1 MIEELKTYLVSLIED
16 VPLYVYEGLLSVFC
30 IGAALLLAFKGKKA
44 WRGVAKFLLAE
55 YVFLIYCSTVLFR
68 VAKELREYN
77 FTPFWSYS
85 RPDLLIENIMNV
97 VVFVPVG
104 FLLGFAT
111 WRGKKEE
118 VRCKKGWL
126 VALLIGAGLSIGIET
141 LQLAF
146 RLGFAEVDDVMHN
159 TLGCV
164 IGYGVYSLA
173 LCWGR
178 RFL

>member
-1 MIEELKTYLVSLIED
+1 MEELKTYLVSLID
-16 VPLYVYEGLLSVFC
+16 GVPLYVYEGLLSVFC
-30 IGAALLLAFKGKKA
+30 IATALLLAFKGKKA
-44 WRGVAKFLLAE
+44 WRGVARLLLVE

-68 VAKELREYN
+68 AAKEIREYD

-104 FLLGFAT
+104 FLLGFVT
-111 WRGKKEE
+111 GKG
-118 VRCKKGWL
+118 KKGWL

-141 LQLAF
+141 LQLVF
-146 RLGFAEVDDVMHN
+146 KLGFAEVDDVMHN

-164 IGYGVYSLA
+164 IGYGVYSLVRIGYEKF
-173 LCWGR
+173 CNP
-178 RFL
+178 

>member
-1 MIEELKTYLVSLIED
+1 MIEELKTNLVPMID
-16 VPLYVYEGLLSVFC
+16 GVPLCVYEGLLSVFC
-30 IGAALLLAFKGKKA
+30 IATALLLAFKGKKA
-44 WRGVAKFLLAE
+44 WRGVARLLLVE

-68 VAKELREYN
+68 AAKELREYN

-111 WRGKKEE
+111 KEG
-118 VRCKKGWL
+118 KKGWL
-126 VALLIGAGLSIGIET
+126 LALLIGAGLSIGIET

-146 RLGFAEVDDVMHN
+146 KLGFAEVDDVMHN
-159 TLGCV
+159 TLGCM
-164 IGYGVYSLA
+164 IGYGVYSLVRIRHEKFYN
-173 LCWGR
+173 L
-178 RFL
+178 

>member
-1 MIEELKTYLVSLIED
+1 MEELKTYLVSLANG

-30 IGAALLLAFKGKKA
+30 IATALLLAFKGKKA
-44 WRGVAKFLLAE
+44 WRGVARLLLVE

-68 VAKELREYN
+68 VAKELREYD
-77 FTPFWSYS
+77 FTPFWSYNCYN

-111 WRGKKEE
+111 KEG
-118 VRCKKGWL
+118 KKGWL

-146 RLGFAEVDDVMHN
+146 KLGFAEVDDVMHN
-159 TLGCV
+159 TLGCM
-164 IGYGVYSLA
+164 IGYGVYSLVRIRHEKFYN
-173 LCWGR
+173 L
-178 RFL
+178 